1 MQPQDPPKADSLP
14 QLVEKGVRASKSFTY
29 YGITISKSGVLP
41 QSLALKIILQDG
53 SQQAI
58 NYHEFISPLKFNG
71 KTEIELQT
79 SSIKVKIIGNHLEK
93 LFDYILENAVVWIEN
108 KGESINIYDI
118 KGSSIIYEIS
128 ILENI

>member
-14 QLVEKGVRASKSFTY
+14 QLIEKGVRASKSFTY

-93 LFDYILENAVVWIEN
+93 LFDYILENAVVWIEHR
-108 KGESINIYDI
+108 GESMPPETTTGKVTISDI
-118 KGSSIIYEIS
+118 LITQ
-128 ILENI
+128 L